1 MINSFGS
8 TKQRAKGVHIF
19 MLINVKGRNLEVT
32 DALKNYV
39 DKKLQK
45 LEKYFRNIKEATVTL
60 SVVRGN
66 HVVEVQIEGDGV
78 ILRGEERRGT
88 DMYGSID
95 QVIEKLETRVKRF
108 KGKLYGKTTEEG
120 PKEKEAL
127 KERMVVQAEGEAAE
141 NPEEAE
147 EMPKIVRIKR
157 FPIKPMTPEE
167 AAQQMELLHHSFFV
181 FLNSETQDVNV
192 VYKREDGDYGL
203 IEPA

>member
-1 MINSFGS
+1 M
-8 TKQRAKGVHIF
+8 Q
-19 MLINVKGRNLEVT
+19 INVKGRNLEVT

-45 LEKYFRNIKEATVTL
+45 LEKYFRNIREATVTL

-95 QVIEKLETRVKRF
+95 QVVEKLETRVKKF

-120 PKEKEAL
+120 PKEKVAL
-127 KERMVVQAEGEAAE
+127 KERALTETVGEEETADSEEFVAA
-141 NPEEAE
+141 
-147 EMPKIVRIKR
+147 MPKIVRIKR

-167 AAQQMELLHHSFFV
+167 AAQQMELLHHTFFV

-192 VYKREDGDYGL
+192 VYKREDGNYGL